1 MFVSLVEIMKD
12 GMERNVFVEQAITR
26 LKVSV
31 GLAILIVTIMVE
43 TVFVIM
49 DIMVMRINAK
59 NAMKLVENVQ
69 ALVQK
74 IVLLV
79 LM

>member
-1 MFVSLVEIMKD
+1 MSVSHVEIMKD
-12 GMERNVFVEQAITR
+12 GMERNVFAEQAISR